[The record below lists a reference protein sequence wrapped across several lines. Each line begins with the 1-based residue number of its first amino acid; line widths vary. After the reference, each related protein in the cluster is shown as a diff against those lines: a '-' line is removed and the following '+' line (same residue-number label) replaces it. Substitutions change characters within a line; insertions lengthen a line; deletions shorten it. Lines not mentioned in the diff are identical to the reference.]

1 VDRLRDHDSVVVT
14 LPQGQYL
21 VPASFAAR
29 ILAVEG
35 MTVALEVENKV
46 ETARLTGH
54 VPNAFL
60 TFRHGDSLVGFRG
73 TLHAVQPLGDFRFV
87 VSDQD
92 FRFVVSDQAATRSRS
107 TRINCMTRVAIR
119 RVSGDEPGEEVQGVS
134 VNIASGG
141 LLIEAAGTDAVTGD
155 LIEFRLTH
163 PDDRDAIVAGEATV
177 VRHGDGL
184 VAVAVT
190 PDSADARAALAA
202 LVVARS
208 RAALHRDHPPEA
220 GG

>member
-1 VDRLRDHDSVVVT
+1 MNRLRDHDSVVVT
-14 LPQGQYL
+14 LPQGHSL
-21 VPASFAAR
+21 VPASFTAR

-35 MTVALEVENKV
+35 MTVALEVERRAD
-46 ETARLTGH
+46 TARLSRD

-60 TFRHGDSLVGFRG
+60 TFRHGDALVGFRG
-73 TLHAVQPLGDFRFV
+73 TLHAVQPVG
-87 VSDQD
+87 D

-119 RVSGDEPGEEVQGVS
+119 RLSGDEPGDEVPGVS

-155 LIEFRLTH
+155 LIAFRLTH
-163 PDDRDAIVAGEATV
+163 PDDPETIVAGEATV
-177 VRHGDGL
+177 VRHGEGL

-190 PDSADARAALAA
+190 DDSADARAALAA

-208 RAALHRDHPPEA
+208 RAALHRDDAPEA

>member
-73 TLHAVQPLGDFRFV
+73 TLHAVQPLG
-87 VSDQD
+87 D

>member
-1 VDRLRDHDSVVVT
+1 VNRLRDHDTVVVT
-14 LPQGQYL
+14 LPHGQYL
-21 VPASFAAR
+21 VPASFTAR

-35 MTVALEVENKV
+35 MTVALEVERKA
-46 ETARLTGH
+46 ETARLTRD
-54 VPNAFL
+54 VPSAFL

-73 TLHAVQPLGDFRFV
+73 TLHV
-87 VSDQD
+87 VEPAGD

-119 RVSGDEPGEEVQGVS
+119 RLSGDEPGEEVQGVS

-163 PDDRDAIVAGEATV
+163 PDERGSIVAGEATV
-177 VRHGDGL
+177 VRHGEGL

-190 PDSADARAALAA
+190 DDSVAAHAALAA

-208 RAALHRDHPPEA
+208 RAALHRDDRPQ
-220 GG
+220 GGDSP